1 MDIAEPRSPGNPSEP
16 NIIAVRAQRSDGAE
30 ARTRLL
36 HTALRLFADKG
47 FAKTSTRQIAQAAGV
62 NIAAI
67 SYYFGDKTGLYKAT
81 FTEPLGSP
89 RDMMPLFR
97 QPGLST
103 RGALEAFFTHFLE
116 PMKQGEMVQQCLR
129 LHIREMLEPS
139 SQWAEELMHDI
150 QQPHAAMVGVLCRHL
165 GLKRADDDVHR
176 LAFSISSLAV
186 MLFVNQEV
194 IQTIRP
200 SLIKTAK
207 AIEAWTPRLIEE
219 AMALIELEVRRRA
232 AATQA
237 VVPAPRTRKTKT

>member
-1 MDIAEPRSPGNPSEP
+1 MHNAPPRSRPASALPAAP
-16 NIIAVRAQRSDGAE
+16 VPPARAQRSDGAE

-36 HTALRLFADKG
+36 HAALRLFADKG

-81 FTEPLGSP
+81 FTEPMGSP
-89 RDMMPLFR
+89 RDMMPVFS

-103 RGALEAFFTHFLE
+103 HGALEAFFTHFLE
-116 PMKQGEMVQQCLR
+116 PMKRGEMVQQCLR

-150 QQPHAAMVGVLCRHL
+150 QQPHAALVGVLCRHL

-194 IQTIRP
+194 IQSIRP
-200 SLIKTAK
+200 GLIKTAK
-207 AIEAWTPRLIEE
+207 AIETWTPRLIEE
-219 AMALIELEVRRRA
+219 AAALIELEVRRRHA
-232 AATQA
+232 RRVNT
-237 VVPAPRTRKTKT
+237 

>member
-1 MDIAEPRSPGNPSEP
+1 METAAARTKKTTKPKPPATAQRN
-16 NIIAVRAQRSDGAE
+16 QRSDGAE

-47 FAKTSTRQIAQAAGV
+47 FAKTSTREIAQAAGV

-81 FTEPLGSP
+81 FTEPMGSP
-89 RDMMPLFR
+89 RDMMPVFKL
-97 QPGLST
+97 PGLST

-150 QQPHAAMVGVLCRHL
+150 QEPHAAMVSVLCRHL
-165 GLKRADDDVHR
+165 GQKRADDDVHR

-200 SLIKTAK
+200 GLIKTAK
-207 AIEAWTPRLIEE
+207 AIEAWAPRLIEE

-232 AATQA
+232 NA
-237 VVPAPRTRKTKT
+237 VPKTGTRKTTT